1 MSLDNNGN
9 PVWSSGDPI
18 SNLIAPPP
26 PAAPA
31 PQPDPSPQVIPAPT
45 PKDDQ
50 SRQSEQNKQ
59 YLYDNQHFDAGNGT
73 YLHISMAP
81 PDLLAAA
88 NAQAE
93 KLYPSN
99 PYFGNSQ
106 FGQNHPKA
114 AQVISN
120 MLLGLSAYDPG
131 NGPQSAGQSAS
142 QVARMALAPQAYA
155 QRTALERNQFVNTQ
169 VNATRTQQAAQTEQE
184 LKLAQIAKANEG
196 TPVGEPREDGQGGT
210 FQIMNTPKGL
220 ISVPY
225 PVQRPNSP
233 NVIAPNPSNQNSSQG
248 TPVAGTIAA
257 PPTSGSPT
265 SNAPYGTPL
274 GQKPSEED
282 KALTDYMQTSGLP
295 NTPQGRE
302 QARTDLF
309 YRQHPSDAPIGSDG
323 AASKNAI
330 ITSQLKKAGIDA
342 SLYNVSATD
351 SVTAANAK
359 QSAAEKAL
367 SDQRAQ
373 QNAVRVA
380 NAPVAAQQ
388 RKDSTT
394 MGYAMNQTTGELEYM
409 SKADADKQHS
419 TFEEMKPAEVNKD
432 RQAVRQLNDVQK
444 NVSQYTKAARDYDQ
458 ANLPTS
464 VRAGDQARLHNLLN
478 KAGIT
483 DFKVTGIAEIDIP
496 GVSALAEAGSRQL
509 RTTDYQNLSPQGKA
523 LYNGYL
529 RTMAAVPAY
538 QKALTGVGR
547 TNKEVMELELNM
559 IPNPTLDAKDIL
571 DKQSQFQENVER
583 ASEGFPTNLPGLK
596 TTKQVRQETENP
608 TNTNTQ
614 GGFAAW
620 KKSQGGNQ

>member
-1 MSLDNNGN
+1 MSFDNNGN
-9 PVWSSGDPI
+9 SVWSSGDPI

-26 PAAPA
+26 PTTPT

-59 YLYDNQHFDAGNGT
+59 YLHDNQHFDAGNGT

-120 MLLGLSAYDPG
+120 MLLGLSAYNPG
-131 NGPQSAGQSAS
+131 NEPQSAGQSAA

-155 QRTALERNQFVNTQ
+155 QRTNLERNDFVNTQ
-169 VNATRTQQAAQTEQE
+169 VNAARAQQAAQTEQE
-184 LKLAQIAKANEG
+184 LKLAQIAKDKEG

-257 PPTSGSPT
+257 PPTSGSST

-282 KALTDYMQTSGLP
+282 KALMDYMQTSGLP

-596 TTKQVRQETENP
+596 TTKQVRQETENS